1 MDNGVKHLYVNILG
15 RKRSPKQIFGDWN
28 IFKEVVA
35 RTTKRSGV
43 VFYPKYVRMAV
54 KYEAK

>member
-1 MDNGVKHLYVNILG
+1 MDNGVKHLYINLLG
-15 RKRSPKQIFGDWN
+15 HKKSPKQIFSDWN
-28 IFKEVVA
+28 IFKEVAA
-35 RTTKRSGV
+35 RTIPRSGV